1 MPKETFLKLSKEKQQ
16 KVINAAKKEF
26 ARVPIENVSIKNI
39 VEEADIARGSFYQYF
54 ESKEDL
60 LIYIL
65 KENSEK
71 LNTKLKDKVKET
83 NGDIFKLYI
92 FLYDSMIEE
101 FTNNPDQELF
111 KQIFINLKSSDENVF
126 DLVRKTKPQDIIDYY
141 EQIDKN
147 NLKIENH
154 EDLVVICDMLN
165 VITRRALIKN
175 FKNKSKEECRAMFL
189 KEIEYLKHGIE
200 KKEEK
205 DA

>member
-1 MPKETFLKLSKEKQQ
+1 MPKETFVKLPEEK
-16 KVINAAKKEF
+16 KDKIIKAAKKEF
-26 ARVPIENVSIKNI
+26 ARVPFEQTSIKNI
-39 VEEADIARGSFYQYF
+39 VEDADIARGSFYQYF

-65 KENSEK
+65 RENSEK

-126 DLVRKTKPQDIIDYY
+126 DLVRKTKPQDIIEYY

-154 EDLVVICDMLN
+154 EDLVIICDMLN

-175 FKNKSKEECRAMFL
+175 FKNKSKEDCRNRIFKIWNRKKGGKRCL
-189 KEIEYLKHGIE
+189 KY
-200 KKEEK
+200 
-205 DA
+205 